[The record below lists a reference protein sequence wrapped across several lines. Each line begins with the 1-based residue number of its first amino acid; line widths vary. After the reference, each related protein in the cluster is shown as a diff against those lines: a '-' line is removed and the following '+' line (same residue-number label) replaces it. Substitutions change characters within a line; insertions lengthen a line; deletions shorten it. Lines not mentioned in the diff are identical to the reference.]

1 MSEYGPVELGEG
13 SVVDVGVILGYIPA
27 REITQLETIIGPG
40 ARLRTGTVIYAGTRI
55 GRGLETGHNVLI
67 REECEIGDAFRIW
80 AGSVVDYQCQIG
92 NNVRIHTGVYIAQK
106 TKIEDEVFIGPNVTT
121 TNDPHPV
128 CTLCMEG
135 PWIKRGAKIG
145 GGAVLLP
152 GVVIGEGALVGAG
165 SVVTK
170 DVPPEMVVCGN
181 PATILKPVAELV
193 CKAGK
198 KKHPYAEGA

>member
-1 MSEYGPVELGEG
+1 LSEYGPVELGEG
-13 SVVDVGVILGYIPA
+13 SVVDDGVVLGYISGRKIA
-27 REITQLETIIGPG
+27 ELKTLIGPG

-67 REECEIGDAFRIW
+67 REECQIGDECKIW
-80 AGSVVDYQCQIG
+80 AGSVIDYQCQIG
-92 NNVRIHTGVYIAQK
+92 SNVRIHAGVYIAQK
-106 TKIEDEVFIGPNVTT
+106 TRIEDDVFIGPNVTT

-128 CTLCMEG
+128 CTLCMKG

-145 GGAVLLP
+145 GAAVLLP
-152 GVVIGEGALVGAG
+152 GVVVGEGALVGAG

-170 DVPPEMVVCGN
+170 DVPPQMVVCGN
-181 PATILKPVAELV
+181 PARILKSVAELV

-198 KKHPYAEGA
+198 KKHPFGSD